1 MSGADGWG
9 SVPRREPGHVDDTA
23 AAGQEARDTSPTTAD
38 GAASG
43 RVHGRPAPAY
53 GEYAPEGWVNPV
65 LVERERQEREQQ
77 ERDRRQQAASQAGRD
92 GATAYRS
99 GAGAPTGTVPPGRPG
114 AVDDP
119 TPGGPQRSVA
129 TSRFGR
135 TPADFV
141 LTVGLLAFGLISVV
155 QSLAVTNVAS
165 TVRRTLE
172 TQYTALN
179 DPSALSGAAVIGAI
193 TNVVVFALVA
203 WWSIRRLR
211 ARKRTFWVPIVGA
224 VVATFVSTIAF
235 VVVVFQDPQFV
246 EFMMRQTGA

>member
-23 AAGQEARDTSPTTAD
+23 AAGQEARGTSPTTAD

-77 ERDRRQQAASQAGRD
+77 DRDRRQQAASQAGRD

-99 GAGAPTGTVPPGRPG
+99 GAGAGTPDGAVPGGRPG
-114 AVDDP
+114 APD
-119 TPGGPQRSVA
+119 GAQRTTS

-179 DPSALSGAAVIGAI
+179 DPSALSGAAIIGAI